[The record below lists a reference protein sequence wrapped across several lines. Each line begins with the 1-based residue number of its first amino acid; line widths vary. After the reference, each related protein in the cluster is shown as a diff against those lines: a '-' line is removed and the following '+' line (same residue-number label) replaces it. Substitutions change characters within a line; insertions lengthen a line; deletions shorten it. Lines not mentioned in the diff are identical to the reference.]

1 MKAVDK
7 GKHMCKGQVRL
18 GCGLLVKQKED
29 QQSRGRA
36 RQEQRKMQKLDPLE
50 LSRSRTRLVA

>member
-18 GCGLLVKQKED
+18 VCGLLVKQKED

-36 RQEQRKMQKLDPLE
+36 RQEQSK
-50 LSRSRTRLVA
+50 TRAAQDAETGSPGA